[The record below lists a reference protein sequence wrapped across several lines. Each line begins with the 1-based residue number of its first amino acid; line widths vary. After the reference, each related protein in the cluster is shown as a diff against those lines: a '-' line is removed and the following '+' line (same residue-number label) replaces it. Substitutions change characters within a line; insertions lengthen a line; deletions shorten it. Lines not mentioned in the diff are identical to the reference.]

1 MRSFVKIKSSQNGK
15 NTLSF
20 TDVYKSWQSLE
31 FFKWQMSFNT
41 RSIRKKLFS
50 QKMSEFTVHRHQPY
64 NILRLFK
71 MG

>member
-41 RSIRKKLFS
+41 RSIRKNYSRKKCPNLQYTDIS
-50 QKMSEFTVHRHQPY
+50 PIT
-64 NILRLFK
+64 
-71 MG
+71 